1 MSDSRRRV
9 PVCRPHAQ
17 LTTRNS
23 VLPPRAPPPCRRQ
36 EKLEREL
43 ERYHIRHGPIGLD
56 RHHRRYYW
64 GMGGLRSVVLCE
76 AAEGVWSAITAPQQL
91 DMLIASLDPRVGA
104 ERRKRGSD
112 GD

>member
-1 MSDSRRRV
+1 M
-9 PVCRPHAQ
+9 
-17 LTTRNS
+17 
-23 VLPPRAPPPCRRQ
+23 LPPRAPPPCRRQ